1 MDAKIKVY
9 DISGNVRAQ
18 LDNIEYSGAYMGEC
32 YVQSTLNS
40 PVPVDFAIGD
50 TLTYRGD
57 VFTLNY
63 VPTCK
68 KQSAR
73 GAYGEAFVYEN
84 IKFDSYSDELVRCD
98 FKDVVTDDNQIHW
111 TGMTNFS
118 FYAESVRDLAKR
130 IQANLDFTLG
140 NGLWTVV
147 VDDSFTAAKEQ
158 SISADKNTV
167 WEALSWCY
175 DKFKANFI
183 VRGRT
188 ITIGTPGK
196 SLGKTFKYGFG
207 NGLKSLE
214 RSCDSSQKVI
224 TRLRAYGNTTNI
236 PTSYYKYL
244 CCFVKTKFSEL
255 RLDSAG
261 GTCSFHPL
269 SECLND
275 SLVYTDAWYD
285 SSKEASVVQH
295 DSPYITI
302 YYDLGAKSTCF
313 YPIKAN
319 SSDENYKVRFCAAN
333 GNNMEFYLWMLKNP
347 GGELMVRGGCGI
359 NMNQALLKHADE
371 VNSEL
376 FPNNMAVTRLM
387 LPGFPTEKGERALA
401 DGYKLVYTNSD
412 CYIDSKNIGR
422 YGVREGS
429 VYIDGTDNDSTDE
442 DIYPSLEDMTAKDL
456 EAAGISV
463 SLAPGDNGNLDEL
476 AWAEQMTDDG
486 DATDSTLS
494 GSVCKVRAKD
504 MGFNPKDYL
513 ISGTTA
519 QIYFKSGMCAGRT
532 FDLSN
537 CVKVTESGVTY
548 YEITFNRDADELGYY
563 YPNKNFQVKAGDSFV
578 LIGITMP
585 DVYVKAAS
593 ERLLT
598 QALIYLK
605 DNDDAKFTYKPT
617 PDPLYWRRDH
627 DAQKKL
633 GKTSLLEAIHE
644 GDLFDF
650 DDIED
655 MKIMGSLFISN
666 LTIKDGTSMDCPEID
681 ISLEEKHTVGTIT
694 KMQSQISTAILN
706 SGGGGGG
713 MTAQQVQNLIAY
725 SQKYL
730 KRTEDDSAEGLVTFE
745 KGFASASSKKK
756 GALADAAADGIVE
769 DIIPETTT

>member
-1 MDAKIKVY
+1 MNAKINVY
-9 DISGNVRAQ
+9 DIDGNVRAQ

-32 YVQSTLNS
+32 YIQSTLKS
-40 PVPVDFAIGD
+40 PMPIDFAIGD

-68 KQSAR
+68 KQSLS

-111 TGMTNFS
+111 TGMTTFS

-130 IQANLDFTLG
+130 IQANLDFTFG
-140 NGLWTVV
+140 KDLWSVT
-147 VDDSFTAAKEQ
+147 VDDSFTKTKEQ
-158 SISADKNTV
+158 SISADNNTV

-183 VRGRT
+183 IRGRK
-188 ITIGTPGK
+188 IIIGAPGT

-214 RSCDSSQKVI
+214 RSADSSQKIV

-244 CCFVKTKFSEL
+244 CCFVKTKFSEF
-255 RLDSAG
+255 RQPGD
-261 GTCSFHPL
+261 GTQSFHPL
-269 SECLND
+269 SACMND

-285 SSKEASVVQH
+285 ASKESSEMQH
-295 DSPYITI
+295 DSPYITL
-302 YYDLGAKSTCF
+302 YYDDGNKSTCF
-313 YPIKAN
+313 YPAKAT
-319 SSDENYKVRFCAAN
+319 SSEEGYNVRWVTKDAVFAAWA
-333 GNNMEFYLWMLKNP
+333 LTHKD
-347 GGELMVRGGCGI
+347 GELMVRGGCGI
-359 NMNQALLKHADE
+359 NMNKALLNHPDE

-376 FPNNMAVTRLM
+376 YPNNMAVTRLM
-387 LPGFPTEKGERALA
+387 LPGFPTEKGERELA

-412 CYIDSKNIGR
+412 CYIESKNIGK

-442 DIYPSLEDMTAKDL
+442 DIFPSLEDMTAKDL
-456 EAAGISV
+456 EAAGIIV
-463 SLAPGDNGNLDEL
+463 SLASGDNGNLDEL
-476 AWAEQMTDDG
+476 AWAQEMTDDG

-494 GSVCKVRAKD
+494 GSVCKVKAKD
-504 MGFNPKDYL
+504 MGFNPKDYV
-513 ISGTTA
+513 IGGTTA
-519 QIYFKSGMCAGRT
+519 QIYMKSGMCAGRT
-532 FDLSN
+532 FDISN
-537 CVKVTESGVTY
+537 CAKSVEDGVTY
-548 YEITFNRDADELGYY
+548 YEITLNRESDELGYY
-563 YPNKNFQVKAGDSFV
+563 YPNKNFQIKAGDSFV
-578 LIGITMP
+578 LLGIEMP

-598 QALIYLK
+598 EALIYLK
-605 DNDDAKFTYKPT
+605 DNDDAQFTYKPT
-617 PDPLYWRRDH
+617 PDPLYWKRDY
-627 DAQKKL
+627 DTQKAL

-650 DDIED
+650 DDVED
-655 MKIMGSLFISN
+655 MKIMGSLFISS
-666 LTIKDGTSMDCPEID
+666 LTIRDGVGMDCPEID
-681 ISLEEKHTVGTIT
+681 IELEEKHSVGTIT

-706 SGGGGGG
+706 SGGGSGGG

-730 KRTEDDSAEGLVTFE
+730 KRTEDDSAEGLITF
-745 KGFASASSKKK
+745 GNGLSSASSKKK
-756 GALADAAADGIVE
+756 GALTDTAADGIVE
-769 DIIPETTT
+769 DIIPETTTE